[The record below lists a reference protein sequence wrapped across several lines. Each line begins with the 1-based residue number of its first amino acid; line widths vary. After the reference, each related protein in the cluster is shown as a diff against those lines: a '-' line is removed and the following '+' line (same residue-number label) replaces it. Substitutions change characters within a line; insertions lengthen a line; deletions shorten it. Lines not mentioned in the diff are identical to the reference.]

1 MIRTQI
7 QLTDA
12 QARKVKRLAAFR
24 KQSMAEVIRE
34 SIDLYIN
41 KNLDDDLRDKRA
53 RALKAA
59 GGFSSGQRNL
69 SARHDDFLA
78 EAFQ

>member
-12 QARKVKRLAAFR
+12 QARKVKRLAASR
-24 KQSMAEVIRE
+24 HKSMAEVIRE
-34 SIDLYIN
+34 SIDLYIDR
-41 KNLDDDLRDKRA
+41 NLDDDLQRKRA
-53 RALKAA
+53 RALKVAD
-59 GGFSSGQRNL
+59 GFPSGQRNL
-69 SARHDDFLA
+69 SIHHDDFLT